1 MSTFLIEIFQH
12 GMINGLFKLKKNQI
26 KKIKLLESWK
36 KENFLPLSLQK
47 KRTSKTTARMKMM
60 IPMTME
66 MATAVENPS
75 SSILVLFPTSRKL
88 TLQNYSQVWFTS
100 IHNKIIYQ
108 SKIK

>member
-1 MSTFLIEIFQH
+1 
-12 GMINGLFKLKKNQI
+12 
-26 KKIKLLESWK
+26 
-36 KENFLPLSLQK
+36 
-47 KRTSKTTARMKMM
+47 MM

-100 IHNKIIYQ
+100 IHNKKKLSIKTNIIKFFFT
-108 SKIK
+108 SEELIWFFLINVFC

>member
-1 MSTFLIEIFQH
+1 
-12 GMINGLFKLKKNQI
+12 
-26 KKIKLLESWK
+26 
-36 KENFLPLSLQK
+36 
-47 KRTSKTTARMKMM
+47 MM

-66 MATAVENPS
+66 MDTAVENPS

>member
-1 MSTFLIEIFQH
+1 
-12 GMINGLFKLKKNQI
+12 
-26 KKIKLLESWK
+26 
-36 KENFLPLSLQK
+36 
-47 KRTSKTTARMKMM
+47 MM

-100 IHNKIIYQ
+100 IHNKKKLSIKTKIIKFFFTSEELIWFFLINVILLIPIHV
-108 SKIK
+108 SKYHLSF

>member
-1 MSTFLIEIFQH
+1 
-12 GMINGLFKLKKNQI
+12 
-26 KKIKLLESWK
+26 
-36 KENFLPLSLQK
+36 
-47 KRTSKTTARMKMM
+47 MM

-100 IHNKIIYQ
+100 IHNKKKLSIKTNIIKFFFTSEELIWFFLINVILLIPIHV
-108 SKIK
+108 SKYHLSF

>member
-1 MSTFLIEIFQH
+1 
-12 GMINGLFKLKKNQI
+12 
-26 KKIKLLESWK
+26 
-36 KENFLPLSLQK
+36 
-47 KRTSKTTARMKMM
+47 MM

-100 IHNKIIYQ
+100 IHNKKNYP
-108 SKIK
+108 SKLK

>member
-1 MSTFLIEIFQH
+1 MDCS
-12 GMINGLFKLKKNQI
+12 NGKKNQI
-26 KKIKLLESWK
+26 KLKNNKTFRKVKKGKL
-36 KENFLPLSLQK
+36 LPLSLQK
-47 KRTSKTTARMKMM
+47 KRTNKTTARMKMM